1 MRREQLA
8 INSVSTRHA
17 DLVEAV
23 AAYAGAGFRNVEWV
37 LPLVHDWLDAGHSVA
52 DLRALLQK
60 YDVRSIGGFQAHVMC
75 WGDDEARRAN
85 HVLHLRNAQLIDQ
98 LGGGT
103 LVVGTDGPAVP
114 SLDALDQVADTLG
127 GLVRHVEGYDVRIAL
142 EFNWSPLVRSLASAV
157 RVVEQVDHP
166 QLGILFDPAHWYTTP
181 TKMEDID
188 GRAVRRI
195 VHVHLDDMR
204 PKPADLSNCNTDRVL
219 PGEGVIDLQAM
230 IAMLEGHG
238 YTGYFSIEMF
248 NEDLWALPAAE
259 AARRCYNSLLPLC
272 GGDRD

>member
-1 MRREQLA
+1 
-8 INSVSTRHA
+8 
-17 DLVEAV
+17 
-23 AAYAGAGFRNVEWV
+23 
-37 LPLVHDWLDAGHSVA
+37 
-52 DLRALLQK
+52 
-60 YDVRSIGGFQAHVMC
+60 
-75 WGDDEARRAN
+75 
-85 HVLHLRNAQLIDQ
+85 
-98 LGGGT
+98 
-103 LVVGTDGPAVP
+103 VP